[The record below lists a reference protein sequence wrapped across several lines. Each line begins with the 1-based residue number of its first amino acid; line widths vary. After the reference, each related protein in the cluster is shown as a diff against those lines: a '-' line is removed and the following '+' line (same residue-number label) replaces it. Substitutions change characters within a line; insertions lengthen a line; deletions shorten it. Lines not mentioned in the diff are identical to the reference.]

1 LEKDEKKL
9 PEKLKFS
16 PFVSILC
23 MNLKLETMVK
33 SDLYIHGND
42 AQLKAIKTMVL
53 GLAEGIGCT
62 TDDESELN
70 IPIGMV
76 MDVLVGDPMHLG
88 LLVGLNTEDPECV
101 VVRVELPDASALVT
115 LRDALLECF
124 DDIDIEVD
132 EDVADVPWPFE

>member
-1 LEKDEKKL
+1 
-9 PEKLKFS
+9 
-16 PFVSILC
+16 
-23 MNLKLETMVK
+23 MNAMMVQ
-33 SDLYIHGND
+33 SDLYIRGSEAQRD
-42 AQLKAIKTMVL
+42 AIVQ
-53 GLAEGIGCT
+53 
-62 TDDESELN
+62 
-70 IPIGMV
+70 MV
-76 MDVLVGDPMHLG
+76 MEVLVGDPMHLG